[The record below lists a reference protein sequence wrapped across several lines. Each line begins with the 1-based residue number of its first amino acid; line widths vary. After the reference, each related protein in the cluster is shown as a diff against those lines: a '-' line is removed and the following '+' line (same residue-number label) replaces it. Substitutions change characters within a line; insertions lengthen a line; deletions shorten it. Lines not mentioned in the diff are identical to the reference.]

1 MTVERFPV
9 EAGHVLTFRRA
20 LGHADA
26 ERSAQTTPGLP
37 VPATFVQASAQFDPD
52 YILRPQADEAW
63 FGSAAGPGFLASGRS
78 GLHAEQHYEFHQP
91 VRIGMVL
98 ASSVREG
105 RTWEKVGR
113 SGTLHFS
120 ETITEYVDE
129 SGAAVVTATSVG
141 VRTEPSAGGGE

>member
-20 LGHADA
+20 LGHEDA
-26 ERSAQTTPGLP
+26 ERGADTSPALP

-52 YILRPQADEAW
+52 YILRPKPGERW
-63 FGSAAGPGFLASGRS
+63 FGSGADAGFMAPGGG
-78 GLHAEQHYEFHQP
+78 GLHAEQHYEFHQQ
-91 VRIGMVL
+91 VRVGMVL
-98 ASSVREG
+98 SSTVRKG

-120 ETITEYVDE
+120 ELITEYVDE
-129 SGAAVVTATSVG
+129 TGAPVVTATSVG
-141 VRTEPSAGGGE
+141 VRTEPTAGGAQ